1 MPFQVTLI
9 ARESVLSRTMRQEW
23 NQSAISQSKG
33 RQKTN
38 ALEPVFSAIIAIC
51 SHQLYMESVHSLRG
65 IPTFVL
71 EYFHMF

>member
-33 RQKTN
+33 GRK
-38 ALEPVFSAIIAIC
+38 PVFSAIIAIC